1 LGVKKGEEGKRRKKL
16 ECLLFEIRK
25 EKRALMFN
33 FIDL

>member
-1 LGVKKGEEGKRRKKL
+1 LGVKKGEGKRRKRL

-25 EKRALMFN
+25 GKRALMFN